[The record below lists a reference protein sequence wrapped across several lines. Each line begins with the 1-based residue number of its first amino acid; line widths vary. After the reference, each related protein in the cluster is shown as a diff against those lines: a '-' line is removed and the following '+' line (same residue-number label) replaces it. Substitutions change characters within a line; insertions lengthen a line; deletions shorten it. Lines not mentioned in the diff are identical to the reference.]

1 MATLPI
7 TLRILRELKEKARLA
22 AMSAE
27 SFERRQAWLKVVQA
41 LADVERF
48 YTEERRLER
57 AFRQS

>member
-1 MATLPI
+1 MA
-7 TLRILRELKEKARLA
+7 
-22 AMSAE
+22 AE

-48 YTEERRLER
+48 YSEEGWLER